1 MAIENELDELYQ
13 ELILDHY
20 RNPRNTGTLPGA
32 QIQAE
37 QFNPFCGDQVTL
49 QISVNRD
56 GTVESVAHQ
65 GQGCSISQ
73 ASASMLTE
81 LIKGKTLENAHALS
95 DIVRRLLRGEQIDPV
110 EMETLGEFEALQGVS
125 KFPIRIKCA
134 LLAWTTL
141 EEGIEHYSK
150 PQIQ

>member
-1 MAIENELDELYQ
+1 MSIKDELDELYQ

-20 RNPRNTGTLPGA
+20 RNPRNTEAISGA
-32 QIQAE
+32 QIEAE
-37 QFNPFCGDQVTL
+37 QFNPFCGDQVIL

-56 GTVESVAHQ
+56 GTVQRIAHQ

-81 LIKGKTLENAHALS
+81 LIKGKTLENAHALT
-95 DIVRRLLRGEQIDPV
+95 DTIRRLLLGEQLDPV
-110 EMETLGEFEALQGVS
+110 EMEALGEFEALQGVS
-125 KFPIRIKCA
+125 KFPVRIKCA

-141 EEGIEHYSK
+141 EEGIEGYMEPK
-150 PQIQ
+150 E